1 MGDVLEFHSGIALNK
16 VQSLCWVCSQPD
28 SNDISMY
35 AFRNASWV
43 KQKDYPKNPYPLLQL
58 ACSHDENFVIGT
70 FKTGFLLWNIKVLNR
85 RNLEDIIGSDVDE
98 GCMRYE
104 ITYSLVEF
112 SLNSPR
118 PQKLISI

>member
-1 MGDVLEFHSGIALNK
+1 MGEVLEFHSGIALNK

-58 ACSHDENFVIGT
+58 ACSHDANFVIGT
-70 FKTGFLLWNIKVLNR
+70 FKTGFLLWNIKILNR
-85 RNLEDIIGSDVDE
+85 RNLEDINGRDVGE

-104 ITYSLVEF
+104 ITYSFVEF
-112 SLNSPR
+112 SLNSPI
-118 PQKLISI
+118 P